1 MARKN
6 RVSVYD
12 GVYHVTTRIAN
23 RAMLLEPDEVKE
35 RLMKWGLGPEGSDLI
50 ATVNYHSRHLIS

>member
-1 MARKN
+1 MTIMARKN

-23 RAMLLEPDEVKE
+23 RAMLLAKDEVKDKIME
-35 RLMKWGLGPEGSDLI
+35 WVTEGPLVLRAG
-50 ATVNYHSRHLIS
+50 VNS

>member
-23 RAMLLEPDEVKE
+23 RAMLLKPDEVKE
-35 RLMKWGLGPEGSDLI
+35 RLMVRQASLAEL
-50 ATVNYHSRHLIS
+50 VE

>member
-23 RAMLLEPDEVKE
+23 RAMLLTPSEVKE
-35 RLMKWGLGPEGSDLI
+35 RMLQWRRSAAGFC
-50 ATVNYHSRHLIS
+50 

>member
-12 GVYHVTTRIAN
+12 GVYHVTTRIA
-23 RAMLLEPDEVKE
+23 K
-35 RLMKWGLGPEGSDLI
+35 SDGDCP
-50 ATVNYHSRHLIS
+50 R

>member
-23 RAMLLEPDEVKE
+23 RAMLLEPDEVK
-35 RLMKWGLGPEGSDLI
+35 
-50 ATVNYHSRHLIS
+50 

>member
-23 RAMLLEPDEVKE
+23 RAMLLGPSEVKDPQI
-35 RLMKWGLGPEGSDLI
+35 KSHP
-50 ATVNYHSRHLIS
+50 V

>member
-6 RVSVYD
+6 RESVYD

-23 RAMLLEPDEVKE
+23 RAMLLA
-35 RLMKWGLGPEGSDLI
+35 RLSTFE
-50 ATVNYHSRHLIS
+50 

>member
-23 RAMLLEPDEVKE
+23 RAMLLKPDEVNPTFHV
-35 RLMKWGLGPEGSDLI
+35 RLDGKLF
-50 ATVNYHSRHLIS
+50 SRRNAA

>member
-23 RAMLLEPDEVKE
+23 RAMLLKPDEVKE
-35 RLMKWGLGPEGSDLI
+35 RLMKWIVSVANFKIGRASCRER
-50 ATVNYHSRHLIS
+50 V

>member
-12 GVYHVTTRIAN
+12 GVYHVTTRIAKPDGDCPPRKG
-23 RAMLLEPDEVKE
+23 RAAFLRRRRGAQPS
-35 RLMKWGLGPEGSDLI
+35 R
-50 ATVNYHSRHLIS
+50 ATYVHD

>member
-12 GVYHVTTRIAN
+12 GIYHITSRIAN
-23 RAMLLEPDEVKE
+23 RAMLFAEDEIKDKILEWIVSVAAFSGVEV
-35 RLMKWGLGPEGSDLI
+35 
-50 ATVNYHSRHLIS
+50 